1 MGNNILKKNI
11 FYFIFIL
18 FIFILDRVTKLW
30 IISIFN
36 SENNLEIKISSFINL
51 HLIWNKGIAFGL
63 FSYGEKFEYN
73 LLTGLIIM
81 IISIVFWMTI
91 KTKGLEK
98 YGFLMILGGALGNIF
113 DRLYYS
119 AVPDFID
126 IYYKNFHWF
135 VFNVADIFITVGVL
149 MLIINEI
156 TIYARN
162 YTSLHNILW
171 WLHQLKA
178 NKEVFITQITC
189 RVCNIFF

>member
-1 MGNNILKKNI
+1 MFVGKLTQNHAQDMGNNMLKKNI
-11 FYFIFIL
+11 FYFFFIL

-51 HLIWNKGIAFGL
+51 NLIWNKGIAFGL

-156 TIYARN
+156 TIKN
-162 YTSLHNILW
+162 P
-171 WLHQLKA
+171 K
-178 NKEVFITQITC
+178 
-189 RVCNIFF
+189 

>member
-1 MGNNILKKNI
+1 MFVGKLTQNHAQDMGNNMLKKNI
-11 FYFIFIL
+11 FYFFFIL
-18 FIFILDRVTKLW
+18 FIFILDRVSKLW

-51 HLIWNKGIAFGL
+51 NLIWNKGIAFGL

-156 TIYARN
+156 TIKN
-162 YTSLHNILW
+162 H
-171 WLHQLKA
+171 K
-178 NKEVFITQITC
+178 
-189 RVCNIFF
+189 

>member
-1 MGNNILKKNI
+1 MFVGKLTQNHAQDMGNNMLKKNI
-11 FYFIFIL
+11 FYFFLIL
-18 FIFILDRVTKLW
+18 FIFILDRISKLW

-51 HLIWNKGIAFGL
+51 NLIWNKGIAFGL

-73 LLTGLIIM
+73 LLTGLII
-81 IISIVFWMTI
+81 IIIAIVFWMII

-156 TIYARN
+156 TIKN
-162 YTSLHNILW
+162 H
-171 WLHQLKA
+171 K
-178 NKEVFITQITC
+178 
-189 RVCNIFF
+189 

>member
-1 MGNNILKKNI
+1 MGNNMSKKNI
-11 FYFIFIL
+11 FYFFFIL
-18 FIFILDRVTKLW
+18 FIFILDRVSKLW

-36 SENNLEIKISSFINL
+36 LENNLEIKISSFINL
-51 HLIWNKGIAFGL
+51 NLIWNKGIAFGL

-81 IISIVFWMTI
+81 IIAVVFWMII

-156 TIYARN
+156 TIKN
-162 YTSLHNILW
+162 H
-171 WLHQLKA
+171 K
-178 NKEVFITQITC
+178 
-189 RVCNIFF
+189 

>member
-1 MGNNILKKNI
+1 MFVGKLIQNHAQDMGNNMLKKNI
-11 FYFIFIL
+11 FYFFLIL
-18 FIFILDRVTKLW
+18 FIFILDRISKLW

-51 HLIWNKGIAFGL
+51 NLIWNKGIAFGL

-73 LLTGLIIM
+73 LLTGLII
-81 IISIVFWMTI
+81 IIIVIVFWMII
-91 KTKGLEK
+91 KTKGFEK

-156 TIYARN
+156 TIKN
-162 YTSLHNILW
+162 H
-171 WLHQLKA
+171 K
-178 NKEVFITQITC
+178 
-189 RVCNIFF
+189 

>member
-11 FYFIFIL
+11 FYFFFIL

-81 IISIVFWMTI
+81 IISIVFWMII

-156 TIYARN
+156 TIKN
-162 YTSLHNILW
+162 H
-171 WLHQLKA
+171 K
-178 NKEVFITQITC
+178 
-189 RVCNIFF
+189 

>member
-11 FYFIFIL
+11 FYFFFIL
-18 FIFILDRVTKLW
+18 FIFILDRVSKLW

-51 HLIWNKGIAFGL
+51 NLIWNKGIAFGL

-81 IISIVFWMTI
+81 IISIVFWMII

-156 TIYARN
+156 TIKN
-162 YTSLHNILW
+162 P
-171 WLHQLKA
+171 K
-178 NKEVFITQITC
+178 
-189 RVCNIFF
+189 

>member
-1 MGNNILKKNI
+1 MFVGKLIQNHAQDMGNNMLKKNI
-11 FYFIFIL
+11 FYFFLIL
-18 FIFILDRVTKLW
+18 FIFILDRISKLW

-51 HLIWNKGIAFGL
+51 NLIWNKGIAFGL

-73 LLTGLIIM
+73 LLTGLII
-81 IISIVFWMTI
+81 IIIAIVFWMII

-156 TIYARN
+156 TIKN
-162 YTSLHNILW
+162 H
-171 WLHQLKA
+171 K
-178 NKEVFITQITC
+178 
-189 RVCNIFF
+189 

>member
-1 MGNNILKKNI
+1 MFVGKLTQNHAQDMGNNMLKKNI
-11 FYFIFIL
+11 FYFFFIL
-18 FIFILDRVTKLW
+18 FIFILDRVSKLW

-51 HLIWNKGIAFGL
+51 NLIWNKGIAFGL

-156 TIYARN
+156 TIKN
-162 YTSLHNILW
+162 P
-171 WLHQLKA
+171 K
-178 NKEVFITQITC
+178 
-189 RVCNIFF
+189 

>member
-1 MGNNILKKNI
+1 MFVGKLTQNHAQDMGNNMLKKNI
-11 FYFIFIL
+11 YYFFFIL
-18 FIFILDRVTKLW
+18 FIFILDRVSKLW

-51 HLIWNKGIAFGL
+51 NLIWNKGIAFGL

-81 IISIVFWMTI
+81 IISIVFWMII

-156 TIYARN
+156 TIKN
-162 YTSLHNILW
+162 P
-171 WLHQLKA
+171 K
-178 NKEVFITQITC
+178 
-189 RVCNIFF
+189 

>member
-1 MGNNILKKNI
+1 MFVGKLIQNHAQDMGNNMLKKNI
-11 FYFIFIL
+11 FYFFFIL
-18 FIFILDRVTKLW
+18 FIFILDRISKLW

-51 HLIWNKGIAFGL
+51 NLIWNKGIAFGL

-81 IISIVFWMTI
+81 IISIVFWMII

-156 TIYARN
+156 TIKN
-162 YTSLHNILW
+162 H
-171 WLHQLKA
+171 K
-178 NKEVFITQITC
+178 
-189 RVCNIFF
+189 

>member
-1 MGNNILKKNI
+1 MINLRKRKTFYIDFTII
-11 FYFIFIL
+11 FSIF
-18 FIFILDRVTKLW
+18 FLDRLTKFYVIYLDKLN
-30 IISIFN
+30 SGSEIFLSKYLN
-36 SENNLEIKISSFINL
+36 IY
-51 HLIWNKGIAFGL
+51 LIWNKGIAFGL

-73 LLTGLIIM
+73 LLTGLII
-81 IISIVFWMTI
+81 IIIVIVFWMII
-91 KTKGLEK
+91 KTKGFEK

-156 TIYARN
+156 TIKN
-162 YTSLHNILW
+162 H
-171 WLHQLKA
+171 K
-178 NKEVFITQITC
+178 
-189 RVCNIFF
+189 

>member
-1 MGNNILKKNI
+1 MFVGKLTQNHAQDMGNDMLKKNI
-11 FYFIFIL
+11 FYFFFTL
-18 FIFILDRVTKLW
+18 FIFIIDRVSKLW

-51 HLIWNKGIAFGL
+51 NLIWNKGIAFGL

-126 IYYKNFHWF
+126 MYYKNFHWF

-156 TIYARN
+156 TIKN
-162 YTSLHNILW
+162 P
-171 WLHQLKA
+171 K
-178 NKEVFITQITC
+178 
-189 RVCNIFF
+189 

>member
-1 MGNNILKKNI
+1 MGNNMLKKNI
-11 FYFIFIL
+11 FYFFFIL
-18 FIFILDRVTKLW
+18 FIFILDRVSKLW

-51 HLIWNKGIAFGL
+51 NLIWNKGIAFGL

-156 TIYARN
+156 TIRN
-162 YTSLHNILW
+162 P
-171 WLHQLKA
+171 K
-178 NKEVFITQITC
+178 
-189 RVCNIFF
+189 

>member
-1 MGNNILKKNI
+1 MFVGKLTQNHAQDMGNNMLKKNI
-11 FYFIFIL
+11 FYFFFIL
-18 FIFILDRVTKLW
+18 FIFILDRISKLW

-51 HLIWNKGIAFGL
+51 NLIWNKGIAFGL

-81 IISIVFWMTI
+81 IISIVFWMII

-135 VFNVADIFITVGVL
+135 VFNVADIFICLGVFF
-149 MLIINEI
+149 M
-156 TIYARN
+156 
-162 YTSLHNILW
+162 ILSEFIGNN
-171 WLHQLKA
+171 
-178 NKEVFITQITC
+178 NKIHE
-189 RVCNIFF
+189 

>member
-1 MGNNILKKNI
+1 MGNNMLKKNI
-11 FYFIFIL
+11 FYFFFIL
-18 FIFILDRVTKLW
+18 FIFILDRISKLW

-51 HLIWNKGIAFGL
+51 NLIWNKGIAFGL

-81 IISIVFWMTI
+81 IIAIVFLMII
-91 KTKGLEK
+91 KTKGFEK

-156 TIYARN
+156 TIKN
-162 YTSLHNILW
+162 H
-171 WLHQLKA
+171 K
-178 NKEVFITQITC
+178 
-189 RVCNIFF
+189 

>member
-11 FYFIFIL
+11 FYFFFIL

-51 HLIWNKGIAFGL
+51 NLIWNKGIAFGL

-81 IISIVFWMTI
+81 IISIVFWMII

-156 TIYARN
+156 TIKN
-162 YTSLHNILW
+162 P
-171 WLHQLKA
+171 K
-178 NKEVFITQITC
+178 
-189 RVCNIFF
+189 

>member
-1 MGNNILKKNI
+1 MFVGKLTRSHAQDMGSNMLKKNT
-11 FYFIFIL
+11 FYFFFIL
-18 FIFILDRVTKLW
+18 FIFILDRISKLW

-51 HLIWNKGIAFGL
+51 NLIWNKGIAFGL

-73 LLTGLIIM
+73 LLTGLII
-81 IISIVFWMTI
+81 IISAIVFWMII

-98 YGFLMILGGALGNIF
+98 FGFLMILGGALGNIF

-156 TIYARN
+156 TIKN
-162 YTSLHNILW
+162 H
-171 WLHQLKA
+171 K
-178 NKEVFITQITC
+178 
-189 RVCNIFF
+189 

>member
-1 MGNNILKKNI
+1 MLKKNI
-11 FYFIFIL
+11 FYFFFIL
-18 FIFILDRVTKLW
+18 FIFILDRISKLW

-36 SENNLEIKISSFINL
+36 LENNLEIKISSFINL
-51 HLIWNKGIAFGL
+51 NLIWNKGIAFGL

-73 LLTGLIIM
+73 LFTCLIIM
-81 IISIVFWMTI
+81 IIAIVFWMII
-91 KTKGLEK
+91 KTKGFEK

-135 VFNVADIFITVGVL
+135 VFNVADIFITIGVL

-156 TIYARN
+156 TIKN
-162 YTSLHNILW
+162 HKW
-171 WLHQLKA
+171 K
-178 NKEVFITQITC
+178 KFC
-189 RVCNIFF
+189 

>member
-1 MGNNILKKNI
+1 MFVGKLTQNHAQDMGNNMLKKNI
-11 FYFIFIL
+11 FYFFFIL
-18 FIFILDRVTKLW
+18 FIFILDRVSKLW

-51 HLIWNKGIAFGL
+51 NLIWNKGIAFGL

-81 IISIVFWMTI
+81 IIAIVFWMII

-149 MLIINEI
+149 MLIKNEI
-156 TIYARN
+156 TIKN
-162 YTSLHNILW
+162 P
-171 WLHQLKA
+171 K
-178 NKEVFITQITC
+178 
-189 RVCNIFF
+189 

>member
-156 TIYARN
+156 TIKN
-162 YTSLHNILW
+162 P
-171 WLHQLKA
+171 K
-178 NKEVFITQITC
+178 
-189 RVCNIFF
+189 

>member
-1 MGNNILKKNI
+1 MFVGKLIQNHAQDMGNNMLKKNI
-11 FYFIFIL
+11 FYFFL
-18 FIFILDRVTKLW
+18 VLLIFILDRISKLW

-36 SENNLEIKISSFINL
+36 SENNLEIKVSSFINL
-51 HLIWNKGIAFGL
+51 NLIWNKGIAFGL

-73 LLTGLIIM
+73 LLTGLII
-81 IISIVFWMTI
+81 IIIAIVFWMII

-156 TIYARN
+156 TVKN
-162 YTSLHNILW
+162 Y
-171 WLHQLKA
+171 K
-178 NKEVFITQITC
+178 
-189 RVCNIFF
+189 